1 MALGRLLSARLQAD
15 GLRHQLSSVQS
26 RSDKMTQ
33 DISQWKSSKFDS
45 DASAMLDEVTALKE
59 SVLLHQKKVAKLE
72 ALLAKAEKDASVWQ
86 ELAEAAQAEHSALKR
101 QQSEARAPQAADE
114 LAAARAQ
121 LQRVQ
126 GELERATDELARSQ
140 QHSAELQQQLEAN
153 LMSNSHKSSDAELL
167 RSKLAVADGQVE
179 TNMQN
184 RIWQPLG
191 CALHCA
197 ACAQHCG
204 LAGSQRQRAA
214 D

>member
-1 MALGRLLSARLQAD
+1 
-15 GLRHQLSSVQS
+15 
-26 RSDKMTQ
+26 
-33 DISQWKSSKFDS
+33 
-45 DASAMLDEVTALKE
+45 
-59 SVLLHQKKVAKLE
+59 LE
-72 ALLAKAEKDASVWQ
+72 AALAGLQRTSV
-86 ELAEAAQAEHSALKR
+86 A
-101 QQSEARAPQAADE
+101 SEAPSESTSE

-126 GELERATDELARSQ
+126 GELERATDELARSQQHSAELQ

-179 TNMQN
+179 TNKQN
-184 RIWQPLG
+184 RIWRPLG

-204 LAGSQRQRAA
+204 RLAGSQRQRAA

>member
-1 MALGRLLSARLQAD
+1 MALGRWLSARLQAD

-59 SVLLHQKKVAKLE
+59 SVLLHQKKIAKLE

-101 QQSEARAPQAADE
+101 QLLSEARAPLPAADE
-114 LAAARAQ
+114 LAAARTQ

-179 TNMQN
+179 ARPGPASWTHFLPGGCPSVNLHCM
-184 RIWQPLG
+184 P
-191 CALHCA
+191 CALA
-197 ACAQHCG
+197 
-204 LAGSQRQRAA
+204 
-214 D
+214 

>member
-1 MALGRLLSARLQAD
+1 MALGRSLSARLQAD

-101 QQSEARAPQAADE
+101 QLLSEARAPLPAADE

-179 TNMQN
+179 A
-184 RIWQPLG
+184 RPGPASWAHFLPG
-191 CALHCA
+191 
-197 ACAQHCG
+197 
-204 LAGSQRQRAA
+204 GSRR
-214 D
+214 

>member
-86 ELAEAAQAEHSALKR
+86 ELAEAAQAEHSTLKR
-101 QQSEARAPQAADE
+101 QLLSEARAPLPAADE

-179 TNMQN
+179 A
-184 RIWQPLG
+184 RPGPASWAHFLPG
-191 CALHCA
+191 VPVGDSALT
-197 ACAQHCG
+197 ACRVRS
-204 LAGSQRQRAA
+204 LRA
-214 D
+214 